1 MVATATDIAAS
12 AGKANHRLKRAFRRR
27 ENREA
32 MTLLEHMEELRRVLA
47 ISLGAWLV
55 GTVVGVLLSGLV
67 LRVLTTPLGY
77 LHQGLHYFSP
87 MGYFSI
93 HLKVGAIVGLALVLP
108 VILWQLWSFVSPGLT
123 QNERRLARPLLASA
137 LALFA
142 LGALLAYFFLY
153 IAVRMIALFTHDSSL
168 VYFPEANAYIS
179 FVIVLMLAF
188 GIAFEFPV
196 ALVVASLV
204 GLVKS
209 TQLARKR
216 RPALFGIVAAGYILT
231 PGVDPVTPLALIVP
245 LLFMYEGSILVIRRL
260 GR

>member
-1 MVATATDIAAS
+1 MAIDITAAS
-12 AGKANHRLKRAFRRR
+12 SKPNHRLIRAFRRR
-27 ENREA
+27 EKREA
-32 MTLLEHMEELRRVLA
+32 MTLLEHLEELRRVLA

-55 GTVVGVLLSGLV
+55 GTVVGVLLSGLM
-67 LRVLTTPLGY
+67 LRVLTIPLGY
-77 LHQGLHYFSP
+77 LHQSLHYFNP

-108 VILWQLWSFVSPGLT
+108 IILWQVWSFVSPGLH
-123 QNERRLARPLLASA
+123 QNERRLAKPLLLSA
-137 LALFA
+137 LVLFSV
-142 LGALLAYFFLY
+142 GALLAYFFLY
-153 IAVRMIALFTHDSSL
+153 IAVRMIGLFTHDSSL

-179 FVIVLMLAF
+179 FVVVLMLAF

-204 GLVKS
+204 GLVRS
-209 TQLARKR
+209 TQLASKR
-216 RPALFGIVAAGYILT
+216 RPAFFGIVAAGYLLT

-245 LLFMYEGSILVIRRL
+245 LMFMYEGSILVIRRL